1 MQSEHYPKLA
11 CLCCTYGRP
20 RLLAHA
26 LESYLRQDYPSDRVE
41 LIVLDDAGQYTSQTH
56 ETPKHWQIVSTA
68 QRFRTLGE
76 KRNATA
82 ALVSD
87 DAEAYVVWDDDDIY
101 LPWALKAHAVALAQ
115 APWSLPG
122 RVLVEKPKDYRLA
135 LKETGGLFH
144 SAWAFSR
151 KLFASVG
158 GYPFMQ
164 SGQDQ
169 ALARRFRQHCPAPE
183 LTADPIALG
192 FDPFLVYRW
201 ATTGSWH
208 ISALD
213 RRHGYQ
219 CLARQTHQGPPI
231 DDVRPHWPRDYSSAR
246 AGEVTAELGNQG
258 YRQETESRP

>member
-1 MQSEHYPKLA
+1 MNDPISEHYPKLA
-11 CLCCTYGRP
+11 CLCCTYARP
-20 RLLAHA
+20 QLLAQA

-41 LIVLDDAGQYTSQTH
+41 LIVLDDAGQYVSQVH
-56 ETPKHWQIVSTA
+56 KSPKRWQIVSTT

-87 DAEAYVVWDDDDIY
+87 DVDAYVVWDDDDIY
-101 LPWALKAHAVALAQ
+101 LPWTLKAHGAALVQ
-115 APWSLPG
+115 APWSLPS
-122 RVLVEKPKDYRLA
+122 RVLVERPKDYRLA
-135 LKETGGLFH
+135 NKETGGLFH

-151 KLFASVG
+151 ELFAEVG

-169 ALARRFRQHCPAPE
+169 ALAKRFRERHKAE
-183 LTADPIALG
+183 RLVADPIALG

-213 RRHGYQ
+213 RRCGYQ
-219 CLARQTHQGPPI
+219 RLARQRHHGTPI
-231 DDVRPHWPRDYSSAR
+231 EEVQPYWLRDYSRAR
-246 AGEVTAELGNQG
+246 EGERTEELSVVGG
-258 YRQETESRP
+258 